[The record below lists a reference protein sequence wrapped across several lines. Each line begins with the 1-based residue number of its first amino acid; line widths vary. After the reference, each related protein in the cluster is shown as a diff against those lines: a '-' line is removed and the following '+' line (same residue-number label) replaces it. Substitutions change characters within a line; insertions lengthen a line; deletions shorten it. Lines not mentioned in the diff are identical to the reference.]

1 MINKTILNLPNTKTV
16 DKYDKVKKMY
26 RNIYKYI
33 LQETGNFSFAL
44 QFLHDSTLTQIR
56 DTDSTLTQLRDTD
69 ST

>member
-1 MINKTILNLPNTKTV
+1 VEIKCGQSRETGNKAYT
-16 DKYDKVKKMY
+16 
-26 RNIYKYI
+26 RHIYKYI
-33 LQETGNFSFAL
+33 LQETGNISFAL

>member
-1 MINKTILNLPNTKTV
+1 MILNLTNTKIV

-26 RNIYKYI
+26 KNIYKYI
-33 LQETGNFSFAL
+33 LQETGHFSFVL
-44 QFLHDSTLTQIR
+44 QFLHDSQIR

>member
-1 MINKTILNLPNTKTV
+1 M
-16 DKYDKVKKMY
+16 
-26 RNIYKYI
+26 